1 MIIVLGHDRTRGNGF
16 KQKEGRF
23 RLDIRQKGFFTT
35 KVVRHMNRL
44 PRDMV
49 DVLSWEMLRVR
60 LDGDLRNL
68 I

>member
-1 MIIVLGHDRTRGNGF
+1 
-16 KQKEGRF
+16 
-23 RLDIRQKGFFTT
+23 LDIRQKGFFTT

>member
-1 MIIVLGHDRTRGNGF
+1 M
-16 KQKEGRF
+16 
-23 RLDIRQKGFFTT
+23 DIRQKGFFTM
-35 KVVRHMNRL
+35 KVVRHRNRL